1 MYRFPDYILKEILSK
16 TRGKV
21 LDIGTGNGLKL
32 KKILEKINKNQ
43 IEKVVALEINK
54 TLFQVAKEVLNYDF
68 IDVINCSFEDFHTDE
83 KYDTIFA
90 FEVIEHVQNPYL
102 FLEKCRDLLN
112 EQGCLIITTPNK
124 RIYLFQEKF
133 YSLVYKLFY
142 REENKTY
149 ISKLDDVG
157 QAHVKEFDYKEF
169 SLILKQFFDRVNL
182 YAIYPFHSLRSK
194 LYEKINEITNFLPF
208 SIRVLAVCRR

>member
-1 MYRFPDYILKEILSK
+1 
-16 TRGKV
+16 
-21 LDIGTGNGLKL
+21 
-32 KKILEKINKNQ
+32 
-43 IEKVVALEINK
+43 LEINK

>member
-157 QAHVKEFDYKEF
+157 QAHVKEFDYK
-169 SLILKQFFDRVNL
+169 
-182 YAIYPFHSLRSK
+182 
-194 LYEKINEITNFLPF
+194 
-208 SIRVLAVCRR
+208 